1 MEAAELLKRVRRVE
15 ITSRGLSDRI
25 FAGEYSSAFKGR
37 GMAFSENREYQ
48 AGDEVRTIDWNV
60 TARTRTPHV
69 KVFEEERE
77 LTVFLLID
85 MSASLRGGTK
95 ERTLNDLVTEV
106 SAVLAFSAMGNN
118 DKVGAIL
125 FTDRIERFIPPA
137 KGKSHVLRI
146 IRDLLECQPEGDR
159 SDIAKALTHFSTAMR
174 KRTVSFLISD
184 FKAIPD
190 DAELAMLLKRTRR
203 RHDLVA
209 LHVRDPLD
217 DALPAMGW
225 VMVEN
230 PETAASS
237 WVRSGKRAVRD
248 AWSKQGQAHATE
260 LSQMMRKAGVDTAML
275 STEGSFVQPLLKL
288 FHARK

>member
-95 ERTLNDLVTEV
+95 ERTLNELVTEV

-146 IRDLLECQPEGDR
+146 IRDLLECQPVGDR

-190 DAELAMLLKRTRR
+190 DAELATLLKRTRR

-230 PETAASS
+230 PETAAST
-237 WVRSGKRAVRD
+237 WVRSGKSAVRD